1 MSVFGDA
8 EFVKKVKIDFICVA
22 VNQHHHRRRKD
33 LEYDLF
39 EKLVEQTGEKVSGYN
54 QGLYFFTPSVEL
66 LSFSNTVSGEHAWKL
81 LRRASERFEPP
92 SVLPAILKGNED
104 AGPLWKLPD
113 GNQLV
118 LVNSKVLGGY
128 EESDNPRRKIHQ
140 ESFGRD
146 HLYLSAEEI
155 AALASNR
162 FPESLKKRMPAL
174 LNDNTRG
181 EPGRWRRGEIKLFDV
196 KLTDGRITGKVH
208 LENAAGDRGYKADL
222 LGYVTAKKGTLTRFD
237 MVVNGDYWGE
247 GRYTRNGP
255 KGKFPFAVAFRLS
268 DGTEPYDT
276 PPPGVR

>member
-8 EFVKKVKIDFICVA
+8 KFVKEVKDEFICVA

-54 QGLYFFTPSVEL
+54 QGLYFFTPSAEL

-81 LRRASERFEPP
+81 LRRAQDKFTPP
-92 SVLPAILKGNED
+92 KTLPAVLKGHED
-104 AGPLWKLPD
+104 SGPLWSLPD
-113 GNQLV
+113 GSQLV

-128 EESDNPRRKIHQ
+128 EKSDNPRRQIHQ
-140 ESFGRD
+140 QSLGRD
-146 HLYLSAEEI
+146 HLFLSNEEI
-155 AALASNR
+155 ETLVKDE
-162 FPESLKKRMPAL
+162 FPDSLKKRMPAL

-181 EPGRWRRGEIKLFDV
+181 EPGRWRSSEIKQFDV
-196 KLTDGRITGKVH
+196 TLKEGRLEGIVH
-208 LENAAGDRGYKADL
+208 FANATGDRGYKAEL
-222 LGYVTAKKGTLTRFD
+222 LGFVAAKDHLLTRFD
-237 MVVNGDYWGE
+237 IVVSGQYWGE
-247 GRYTRNGP
+247 GRYTRNGQ
-255 KGKFPFAVAFRLS
+255 KGKFPFAVTFRLS

>member
-8 EFVKKVKIDFICVA
+8 GFVKKVKEGFVCVA

-39 EKLVEQTGEKVSGYN
+39 EKLVEQTGEKVSGRN
-54 QGLYFFTPSVEL
+54 QGLYFFTPSAEL
-66 LSFSNTVSGEHAWKL
+66 LSFSNTVNGEHAWKL
-81 LRRASERFEPP
+81 LRRVEEKFTPPASLPP
-92 SVLPAILKGNED
+92 VLKGHED

-113 GNQLV
+113 GTQLV

-128 EESDNPRRKIHQ
+128 EKSDNPRRKTHQ
-140 ESFGRD
+140 ESLGRD
-146 HLYLSAEEI
+146 HLYLSREEVS
-155 AALASNR
+155 ALASGE
-162 FPESLKKRMPAL
+162 FPEGLKKRMPAL

-181 EPGRWRRGEIKLFDV
+181 EPGRWRSGEIKQLE
-196 KLTDGRITGKVH
+196 LTLADGRITGSVH
-208 LENAAGDRGYKADL
+208 FENAAGDRGYKAEL
-222 LGYVTAKKGTLTRFD
+222 LGFVAVKEGTLTRFD
-237 MVVNGDYWGE
+237 LVVSGDYWGE

-255 KGKFPFAVAFRLS
+255 EGKFPFAVAFRLS

>member
-8 EFVKKVKIDFICVA
+8 KFVDAVKEQFVCVA

-33 LEYDLF
+33 LEYELF
-39 EKLVEQTGEKVSGYN
+39 AKLVKQTGEKVSGYN
-54 QGLYFFTPSVEL
+54 QGLYFFTPSAEL

-81 LRRASERFEPP
+81 LRKATKKFKPAAT
-92 SVLPAILKGNED
+92 LPEQLKGHED

-113 GNQLV
+113 GGQLV

-128 EESDNPRRKIHQ
+128 EKSDSPHRQIHQ
-140 ESFGRD
+140 QSLGRD
-146 HLYLSAEEI
+146 HLWLSKEEI
-155 AALASNR
+155 ATLASGK
-162 FPESLKKRMPAL
+162 FPESLNKRLPAL

-181 EPGRWRRGEIKLFDV
+181 EPGRWRGSEIKQFEV
-196 KLTDGRITGKVH
+196 SIKDGRVEGRVRFQ
-208 LENAAGDRGYKADL
+208 NASGDRGYKADL
-222 LGYVTAKKGTLTRFD
+222 LGFVAANKGVLTRFD
-237 MVVNGDYWGE
+237 LVVSGHYWGE

-255 KGKFPFAVAFRLS
+255 KGTFPFAVAFRLS

>member
-8 EFVKKVKIDFICVA
+8 EFVKKVKEDFICVA

-39 EKLVEQTGEKVSGYN
+39 AKLVEQTGEKVSGYN
-54 QGLYFFTPSVEL
+54 QGLYFFTPSAEL

-81 LRRASERFEPP
+81 LRRAQKDFEPP
-92 SVLPAILKGNED
+92 KAQPAVLKGHED
-104 AGPLWKLPD
+104 AGPLWNLPD
-113 GNQLV
+113 GSQLV

-128 EESDNPRRKIHQ
+128 EKSDNSQRQIHQ
-140 ESFGRD
+140 QSLGRD
-146 HLYLSAEEI
+146 HLYLTSEEI
-155 AALASNR
+155 ASLVAGK
-162 FPESLKKRMPAL
+162 FPDNLKKRMPAL

-181 EPGRWRRGEIKLFDV
+181 EPGRWRSSEIKQFDV
-196 KLTDGRITGKVH
+196 TLEDGRIEGVVH
-208 LENAAGDRGYKADL
+208 FENATGDRGYKAEL
-222 LGYVTAKKGTLTRFD
+222 LGFVAAKDGALTRFD
-237 MVVNGDYWGE
+237 IVVNGQYWGE

>member
-8 EFVKKVKIDFICVA
+8 EFVKKIKADFICVA

-54 QGLYFFTPSVEL
+54 QGLYFFTPSAEL

-81 LRRASERFEPP
+81 LRRALDKFEPP
-92 SVLPAILKGNED
+92 KTLPAILKGHED

-128 EESDNPRRKIHQ
+128 EKSDNSNRKIHQ
-140 ESFGRD
+140 ESLGRD

-155 AALASNR
+155 AALTANR
-162 FPESLKKRMPAL
+162 FPDILKKRMPAL

-181 EPGRWRRGEIKLFDV
+181 EPGRWRSSEIKQFDV
-196 KLTDGRITGKVH
+196 KLEDGRITGQVH
-208 LENAAGDRGYKADL
+208 FENATRDRGYKAEL
-222 LGYVTAKKGTLTRFD
+222 LGFIEAKEGALTRFD
-237 MVVNGDYWGE
+237 IVVNGNYWGE
-247 GRYTRNGP
+247 GRFARNGP